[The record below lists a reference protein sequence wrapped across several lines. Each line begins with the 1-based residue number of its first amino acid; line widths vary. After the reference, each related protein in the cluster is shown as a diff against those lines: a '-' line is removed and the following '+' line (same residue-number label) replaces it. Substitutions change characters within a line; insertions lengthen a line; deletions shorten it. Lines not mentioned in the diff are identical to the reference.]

1 MNTMLKPVQAFKL
14 STGEICTDRITGLEK
29 EYRIQLRGIIQRT
42 TKNATLTA
50 SDAAGIMAAN
60 FEEINKVGNSFRN
73 AIRRAKSAQKVTVPN
88 NTMISS

>member
-1 MNTMLKPVQAFKL
+1 MLKSVSAFKL
-14 STGEICTDRITGLEK
+14 SDGTVVTDRISGLER
-29 EYRIQLRGIIQRT
+29 EYRLQLRGIVQRT
-42 TKNATLTA
+42 TKSSALTA

-60 FEEINKVGNSFRN
+60 FEEINKVGNQFRN